1 MYSTEMQEWKIVQ
14 QTEDFY
20 KVSVLPGKPKRQR
33 RLKTVTGPVHKT
45 LLLKFSLK
53 EETWTFHTHFTVTF
67 YLTNLAVKGW
77 IN

>member
-1 MYSTEMQEWKIVQ
+1 MQEWKMVQ
-14 QTEDFY
+14 QTEYFY

-33 RLKTVTGPVHKT
+33 RLEIVTGAVHKT

-53 EETWTFHTHFTVTF
+53 AATWTLHIHFTDTF
-67 YLTNLAVKGW
+67 YLTNIAVKGW